1 MQIKIPGNFKRQLV
15 RTLTGEFQPR
25 ITNYKNKDG
34 NMLLEKQILNRWKE
48 HFKEILTDS
57 NQENLQNVICMM

>member
-1 MQIKIPGNFKRQLV
+1 MLKEHIKVLEQNNVNRNSRIFYKTV

-34 NMLLEKQILNRWKE
+34 ICYYKNEK
-48 HFKEILTDS
+48 F
-57 NQENLQNVICMM
+57 